1 MSKCQ
6 FRSRNS
12 QGVLRLEIEKLLRQQ
27 RSLHLHRNS
36 HNIAQGQPKRL
47 AGLYF
52 KAGGPLPSTYSLSSP
67 HIYIYTPHIAVAKV
81 PFSTN
86 THAPPS
92 SEIARNT
99 PSEVSKPA
107 IRTGRMLGQAS
118 QATHIVSRKGT
129 FHNHKRESAKGLV
142 KSTVPLAH
150 SCIGLHA
157 GLGRVAAQVQVCF
170 YRKRPS
176 LNL

>member
-1 MSKCQ
+1 MP
-6 FRSRNS
+6 NS

-36 HNIAQGQPKRL
+36 HNIAQGQPNRL

-52 KAGGPLPSTYSLSSP
+52 KAGRPLPSTYSPSSP
-67 HIYIYTPHIAVAKV
+67 YTPHIAVAKV

-92 SEIARNT
+92 SEIVRNT

-118 QATHIVSRKGT
+118 QATHLVSKKGT

-150 SCIGLHA
+150 SCIELHA

-170 YRKRPS
+170 YRNRS
-176 LNL
+176 SFNL